1 MCSSDLTQ
9 GEGPSEKTGLALLAH
24 GARDPQWVQPFEG
37 VRARVLA
44 QAPQTPVELAFLEFN
59 APDLTTAIDRLAEVH
74 CTRVIVV
81 PVFLGQ
87 GGHVRKDV
95 PRLVDEARARH
106 AGVEIALAASIGEQA
121 AVLDAIAGCCIAQT
135 RSSPG

>member
-1 MCSSDLTQ
+1 MNADREPLM
-9 GEGPSEKTGLALLAH
+9 PAATGLALLAH
-24 GARDPQWVQPFEG
+24 GARDPLWVQPFEG
-37 VRARVLA
+37 IRARVLA

-59 APDLTTAIDRLAEVH
+59 APDLATAIDRLVGAH
-74 CTRVIVV
+74 CTQVIVV

-106 AGVEIALAASIGEQA
+106 GGVQIALAASIGEQT
-121 AVLDAIAGCCIAQT
+121 AVLDAIATCCIAQT
-135 RSSPG
+135 LKQRG

>member
-1 MCSSDLTQ
+1 MSTMQNDKPSS
-9 GEGPSEKTGLALLAH
+9 KIGLALLAH
-24 GARDPQWVQPFEG
+24 GARDPLWVQPFEG

-59 APDLTTAIDRLAEVH
+59 APDLATAIDRLVASH

-135 RSSPG
+135 ISSPG

>member
-1 MCSSDLTQ
+1 MTHSVANDAV
-9 GEGPSEKTGLALLAH
+9 KTGLALLAH
-24 GARDPQWVQPFEG
+24 GARDPLWVLPFEG

-44 QAPQTPVELAFLEFN
+44 QSPQTPVELAFLEFN
-59 APDLTTAIDRLAEVH
+59 APDLATAIDRLTDAH

-106 AGVEIALAASIGEQA
+106 AGVRIELAASIGEQA

-135 RSSPG
+135 RPAPG